1 MFVETTGRFLGIEA
15 TYKRILIYM
24 EKTGKRRTLARS
36 LTPHQQGSA
45 DDEQEKNDRT
55 CQSHEAYAPCSC
67 ATPVVS
73 HESNL
78 LYEGCRLDKPGKL
91 AIAQLAC
98 ARLA

>member
-55 CQSHEAYAPCSC
+55 CQSHKARAFQPR
-67 ATPVVS
+67 PVPVIRHGQAS
-73 HESNL
+73 FTKDYSREFPA
-78 LYEGCRLDKPGKL
+78 D
-91 AIAQLAC
+91 
-98 ARLA
+98 